1 MTPIDQFYSE
11 LGQRIRDV
19 RQRKGWT
26 QERFAME
33 LGYESGAAVSYW
45 ENGLHYPTLWVLR
58 RIEEVTGEAV
68 VQ

>member
-26 QERFAME
+26 QNRLADAV
-33 LGYESGAAVSYW
+33 GYADGAAVSYW
-45 ENGLHYPTLWVLR
+45 ENGLHYPSLWVLR